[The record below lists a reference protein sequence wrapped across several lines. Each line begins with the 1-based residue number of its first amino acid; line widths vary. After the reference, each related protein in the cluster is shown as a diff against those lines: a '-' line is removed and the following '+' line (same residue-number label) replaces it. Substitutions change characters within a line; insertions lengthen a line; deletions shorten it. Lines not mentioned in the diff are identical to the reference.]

1 MTGILL
7 RTMGILSAAV
17 LLSLPA
23 QAAEQAA
30 PAMPPKM
37 TQVWLTVLLRGAAW
51 TAEQTPEAQRLQQQ
65 HVAYLD
71 ELARAGH
78 SLAMGP
84 FTDGGFVEGLVVLS
98 AGSLEEATALMEADP
113 AMKAQ
118 RVAIE
123 IHPWWVAKDAFRK
136 TAPPPRFVTYHFAF
150 LLRGP
155 EWTPG
160 QTPELERLQEAHLAN
175 IRRLAETGKLVVA
188 GPFSDDGPLRG
199 VFVFKTETLDEAKT
213 LADSDPAVQAGRLA
227 LEFHPWLVPAGA
239 LP

>member
-1 MTGILL
+1 MRRKLL
-7 RTMGILSAAV
+7 RTIGILSATA

-30 PAMPPKM
+30 PAMPPNM
-37 TQVWLTVLLRGAAW
+37 AQVWLTVLLRGSAW

-71 ELARAGH
+71 ELAKAGH
-78 SLAMGP
+78 SLVMGP
-84 FTDGGFVEGLVVLS
+84 FMDGGPIEGLVVLG
-98 AGSLEEATALMEADP
+98 AGSLEDATALMEADP
-113 AMKAQ
+113 AVKAQ

-123 IHPWWVAKDAFRK
+123 IHPWWAAKDAFRK
-136 TAPPPRFVTYHFAF
+136 TAPPPRFVTYYFAF

-155 EWTPG
+155 EWTPA
-160 QTPELERLQEAHLAN
+160 QTPELVRLQEAHLAN
-175 IRRLAETGKLVVA
+175 IRRLAETGKLVIA
-188 GPFSDDGPLRG
+188 GPFADDGTLRG
-199 VFVFKTETLDEAKT
+199 VFVFKTETLDEAEA
-213 LADSDPAVQAGRLA
+213 LAGSDPAVQARRLV

>member
-1 MTGILL
+1 
-7 RTMGILSAAV
+7 MGVFSATA

-23 QAAEQAA
+23 QAVEQAA
-30 PAMPPKM
+30 PVMPANM
-37 TQVWLTVLLRGAAW
+37 VEVWLAVLLHGAAW

-71 ELARAGH
+71 ELATAGH
-78 SLAMGP
+78 SLIMGP
-84 FTDGGFVEGLVVLS
+84 FTDGGPIEGLVVLD
-98 AGSLEEATALMEADP
+98 AGSLEEATALIEPDP
-113 AMKAQ
+113 AIKAQ

-136 TAPPPRFVTYHFAF
+136 TAPPPRFVTYYLAF

-155 EWTPG
+155 EWTPD

-188 GPFSDDGPLRG
+188 GPFSDGGTLRG
-199 VFVFKTETLDEAKT
+199 VFVFKTETLDEAT
-213 LADSDPAVQAGRLA
+213 SLAESDPAVQARRLV

>member
-1 MTGILL
+1 MKGKLL
-7 RTMGILSAAV
+7 RTMGLLSATA

-23 QAAEQAA
+23 QPAEQPP
-30 PAMPPKM
+30 PAMPANM
-37 TQVWLTVLLRGAAW
+37 TQVWLTVLLHGADW

-71 ELARAGH
+71 ELAKSGQ

-123 IHPWWVAKDAFRK
+123 IHPWWLAKDTFRR
-136 TAPPPRFVTYHFAF
+136 TAPPPRFVTYYFAF

-160 QTPELERLQEAHLAN
+160 QTPELEHLQEAHLAN

-188 GPFSDDGPLRG
+188 GPFSDDGTLRG
-199 VFVFKTETLDEAKT
+199 VFVFKTETLDEAKA
-213 LADSDPAVQAGRLA
+213 LADSDPAVQAGRLV
-227 LEFHPWLVPAGA
+227 LEFHPWLVPAGT

>member
-1 MTGILL
+1 MTREFL
-7 RTMGILSAAV
+7 RAMGLLSATA

-30 PAMPPKM
+30 PAMPPGM

-51 TAEQTPEAQRLQQQ
+51 TAEQTPEAQRLQQ
-65 HVAYLD
+65 HIVYLD
-71 ELARAGH
+71 ELAKAGH
-78 SLAMGP
+78 SLVMGL
-84 FTDGGFVEGLVVLS
+84 FTDGGFVEGLVVLG

-113 AMKAQ
+113 AVKAQ

-136 TAPPPRFVTYHFAF
+136 TESPPRFVTYYFAF

-175 IRRLAETGKLVVA
+175 IRRLADTGKLVIA
-188 GPFSDDGPLRG
+188 GPFSDDGPMRG

-213 LADSDPAVQAGRLA
+213 LANSDPAVRAGRLV